1 MKKVAITTDSNSGIT
16 FEESRKTDVFVL
28 PMPILIDGTL
38 FFEGINLS
46 QTEFYQKLSANADV
60 STSQPSPGELMEFW
74 TEILKEYDGIIHI
87 SLSSELSSAYEN
99 ALAVSKELKNVF
111 VIDSRSLSTGI
122 ALLALYAKKLVSAGE
137 KIESVYNKVLE
148 RVPNVSASFILKRVD
163 YLYKGGRCNA
173 LVYLGANL
181 LKIRPQII
189 LKDGKMVSGKKYRG
203 NFEHG
208 VNTYCKDVLEE
219 FNTPDLDTAFL
230 TYTTASEEAIETAK
244 NHLINRGFKNVYITR
259 AGGTITSHC
268 GENCLGILFINDGA
282 KTE

>member
-1 MKKVAITTDSNSGIT
+1 MKIAISVETASDLSKELIKENDIKVVPFTVFLGEKDYKDGEITCDQIIEFVEKN
-16 FEESRKTDVFVL
+16 KVL
-28 PMPILIDGTL
+28 PKTGAVNRITYEEH
-38 FFEGINLS
+38 F
-46 QTEFYQKLSANADV
+46 
-60 STSQPSPGELMEFW
+60 

-99 ALAVSKELKNVF
+99 ALAVSKEFKNVF

-122 ALLALYAKKLVSAGE
+122 ALLALYAKKLASAGE

-189 LKDGKMVSGKKYRG
+189 LKEGKMASGKKYRG

-219 FNTPDLDTAFL
+219 FSTPDLDTAFL
-230 TYTTASEEAIETAK
+230 TYTTASEEALEIAK

-268 GENCLGILFINDGA
+268 GENCLGILFINDG
-282 KTE
+282 K

>member
-1 MKKVAITTDSNSGIT
+1 MKIAISVETASDLSKELIKENDIKVVPFAVFLGDKDYKDGEITCDQIIEFVEKN
-16 FEESRKTDVFVL
+16 KVL
-28 PMPILIDGTL
+28 PKTGAVNRITYEEH
-38 FFEGINLS
+38 F
-46 QTEFYQKLSANADV
+46 
-60 STSQPSPGELMEFW
+60 

-230 TYTTASEEAIETAK
+230 TYTTASEEAIEIAK
-244 NHLINRGFKNVYITR
+244 NHLINRGFKNIYITR

-268 GENCLGILFINDGA
+268 GENCLGILFINDG
-282 KTE
+282 K

>member
-1 MKKVAITTDSNSGIT
+1 MKIAISVETASDLSKELIKENDIKVVPFTVFLGDKDYKDGEITCDQIIEFVEKN
-16 FEESRKTDVFVL
+16 KVL
-28 PMPILIDGTL
+28 PKTGAVNRITYEEH
-38 FFEGINLS
+38 F
-46 QTEFYQKLSANADV
+46 
-60 STSQPSPGELMEFW
+60 

-122 ALLALYAKKLVSAGE
+122 ALLALYAKKLVNSGE

-230 TYTTASEEAIETAK
+230 TYTTASEEAIEIAK
-244 NHLINRGFKNVYITR
+244 NHLINRGFKNVYTTR

-268 GENCLGILFINDGA
+268 GENCLGILYINDG
-282 KTE
+282 K

>member
-1 MKKVAITTDSNSGIT
+1 MKIAISVETASDLSKELIKENDIKVVPFTIFLGDKDYKDGEITCDEIIKFVDENKILPKTGAVNRIT
-16 FEESRKTDVFVL
+16 YEEHF
-28 PMPILIDGTL
+28 
-38 FFEGINLS
+38 
-46 QTEFYQKLSANADV
+46 A
-60 STSQPSPGELMEFW
+60 
-74 TEILKEYDGIIHI
+74 EILKDYDGIVHI
-87 SLSSELSSAYEN
+87 SLSSQLSSAYEN

-122 ALLALYAKKLVSAGE
+122 GLLALYASKLVKE
-137 KIESVYNKVLE
+137 NTPIEQIYNKVQA
-148 RVPNVSASFILKRVD
+148 RVESVSASFILKRVD

-208 VNTYCKDVLEE
+208 VNAYCKDVLEE
-219 FNTPDLDTAFL
+219 FSTPDLSVAFV
-230 TYTTASEEAIETAK
+230 TYTTASPEVVETAK

>member
-1 MKKVAITTDSNSGIT
+1 MKIAISVETASDFSKELIKENDIKVVPFTVFLGDKDYKDGEITCDQIIEFVEKN
-16 FEESRKTDVFVL
+16 KVL
-28 PMPILIDGTL
+28 PKTGAVNRITYEEH
-38 FFEGINLS
+38 F
-46 QTEFYQKLSANADV
+46 
-60 STSQPSPGELMEFW
+60 

-230 TYTTASEEAIETAK
+230 TYTTASEEAIEIAK
-244 NHLINRGFKNVYITR
+244 NHLINRGFKNIYITR

-268 GENCLGILFINDGA
+268 GENCLGILFINDG
-282 KTE
+282 K